1 MLIENKLSN
10 VGKHYGK
17 VGKRLK
23 IRKLY
28 HNRHGYTCTEAQEM
42 TPVRAWLRTIQ
53 VPSPLSPTVPANT
66 ETETIFMNE
75 KMVCIVV
82 LNMFLQPFLPGKV
95 RNKRMIEVESSKP
108 TADKQEV
115 KSRECRND

>member
-1 MLIENKLSN
+1 VLIENMLGN
-10 VGKHYGK
+10 VGKLFGK

-53 VPSPLSPTVPANT
+53 VPPPLSPTVPADT
-66 ETETIFMNE
+66 ETEIIFMNE
-75 KMVCIVV
+75 KNGVYSRSEYV
-82 LNMFLQPFLPGKV
+82 
-95 RNKRMIEVESSKP
+95 SP
-108 TADKQEV
+108 TVFTGNSQEQ
-115 KSRECRND
+115 KDDRS